1 MYTKDEVHLIWQDG
15 KYLKKRGIEFH
26 PFIDKTTMYT
36 KAAESQKPVI
46 AYVHNIIKYEK
57 QRINRFEFNLFLLRR
72 YLHNEPRTPRA
83 QMQHHY
89 LIETDLHIL
98 EFYRPSVEFSSIK
111 IVQPLQHQPHGGDIW
126 PHHAALTVS
135 RKPRVVLRPPFGI
148 DFGGRL
154 HESIPIEHTM
164 TWIPVINAAYEAV
177 AAQFFRDGVLV

>member
-1 MYTKDEVHLIWQDG
+1 MYTKDEVQLIWQDG
-15 KYLKKRGIEFH
+15 KYLKKRGIEPH
-26 PFIDKTTMYT
+26 PHIDKTDMYI

-46 AYVHNIIKYEK
+46 AYVYNIVKYEK
-57 QRINRFEFNLFLLRR
+57 QCISRFEFNLFLLRR

-89 LIETDLHIL
+89 LIRANLHIL

-111 IVQPLQHQPHGGDIW
+111 IVQPLQHQPHGGDDR
-126 PHHAALTVS
+126 PHLAADAVS

-148 DFGGRL
+148 DFGGKL
-154 HESIPIEHTM
+154 HESIPIEHSM

-177 AAQFFRDGVLV
+177 ATQFFKDGVLV

>member
-1 MYTKDEVHLIWQDG
+1 MYTKDEVYLIWQDG

-36 KAAESQKPVI
+36 KAAEAQKPVI
-46 AYVHNIIKYEK
+46 AYVYNIVKYEK

-111 IVQPLQHQPHGGDIW
+111 IVQPLDHQPHGGDIW
-126 PHHAALTVS
+126 PHLAADAVS

-164 TWIPVINAAYEAV
+164 TWIPVINAAYEAI
-177 AAQFFRDGVLV
+177 AAEFFKDGVLA